1 MSIAQPKPAWA
12 ESYVAHISN
21 LRKSPSTMN
30 PSSQSK
36 TTLNIQNGAYEKTYK
51 FITQNSTWSIDSLYA
66 YCRDMYTP
74 IGFTP
79 TLFSECIKRYIEQK
93 FSI

>member
-1 MSIAQPKPAWA
+1 MSISQPKPAWVD
-12 ESYVAHISN
+12 SYVTAISN

-30 PSSQSK
+30 PPIPLSQD
-36 TTLNIQNGAYEKTYK
+36 EKTYGPEAKIYK
-51 FITQNSTWSIDSLYA
+51 FICENYTWSIDSLYA

-74 IGFTP
+74 VGFNNQI
-79 TLFSECIKRYIEQK
+79 FSECIKRYIDTK

>member
-51 FITQNSTWSIDSLYA
+51 FN
-66 YCRDMYTP
+66 
-74 IGFTP
+74 
-79 TLFSECIKRYIEQK
+79 
-93 FSI
+93 